1 MKKAFFIF
9 LIAVMLFPLVFTL
22 NSVIKTV
29 TAYAVEPPIMRVGIS
44 LMDDYL
50 VCILG
55 NGDVVT
61 NQSSGA
67 TIALMPGTYRL
78 ANDGNGI
85 RISDAGGNSHG
96 VFSGPLK
103 LVPGEEGV
111 FKLGNAVYGSTYGGK
126 LEVVALGNKVTAINI
141 IDLESYIRGIVPR
154 EMPSAWGNY
163 DGMDALRAQA
173 VASRTYA
180 LNCLARGNHITDP
193 FELCD
198 GEHCQ
203 VYGGKSGETA
213 NTDRVVAETRGQI
226 LIWNGKP
233 IEALYH
239 STNGGY
245 TECAANVWSTPFPY
259 LISQPDPFDVPGN
272 PDLQSHPNAIWQ
284 KEIPLSYFSNLLT
297 GGGTLTPVNVKVSAV
312 FPSGRVSELNIS
324 GGGTNVSFL
333 KERARTILDLR
344 SQLYTVREQLEASVW
359 IVSANTQGREM
370 KHSFNELEGK
380 WAVSAY
386 GSKGMLT
393 ENSYSVLTAGGGGT
407 VPSLAYIIEGRGWG
421 HGIGMSQYGA
431 YNRSRAGHTYAEILS
446 FYYPGT
452 ELVNAY

>member
-1 MKKAFFIF
+1 MKKAFFVF
-9 LIAVMLFPLVFTL
+9 LSTVMLFPLIFSFISVF
-22 NSVIKTV
+22 KTEIV
-29 TAYAVEPPIMRVGIS
+29 YAGEPPIMRVGIS
-44 LMDDYL
+44 LMDSYL
-50 VCILG
+50 LLITD
-55 NGDVVT
+55 NGDVIT
-61 NQSSGA
+61 NKNSGA
-67 TIALMPGTYRL
+67 TIELLPGTYRL
-78 ANDGNGI
+78 ENSGSGI
-85 RISDAGGNSHG
+85 RISNAGGNSHG

-103 LVPGEEGV
+103 IVPESDV
-111 FKLGNAVYGSTYGGK
+111 FRLDNAVYGSTYRGS
-126 LEVVALGNKVTAINI
+126 LEVVARGNKVTAINI
-141 IDLESYIRGIVPR
+141 VDLESYIRGVVPR

-180 LNCLARGNHITDP
+180 LNCLASGNHIMDP

-213 NTDRVVAETRGQI
+213 NTDLVVAETRGQI

-233 IEALYH
+233 IEAFYH
-239 STNGGY
+239 STNGGF
-245 TECAANVWSTPFPY
+245 TECAGNVWSTPFPY
-259 LISQPDPFDVPGN
+259 LISQPDPFDDPGN
-272 PDLQSHPNAIWQ
+272 SALQAHPHATWQ
-284 KEIPLSYFSNLLT
+284 KKIPLSYLSSLLT
-297 GGGTLTPVNVKVSAV
+297 GGGTLIPVNVKVSSV
-312 FPSGRVSELNIS
+312 YPSGRVSELSIS
-324 GGGTNVSFL
+324 GGGLNVSFL

-344 SQLYTVREQLEASVW
+344 SQLFTVREQAEANVW
-359 IVSANTQGREM
+359 IVSANAQGRAM
-370 KHSFNELEGK
+370 KHSLKELEGK
-380 WAVSAY
+380 WALRAS

-393 ENSYSVLTAGGGGT
+393 GNSFSVLAAGGRGT

-431 YNRSRAGHTYAEILS
+431 YNRSRAGQTYAEILS